1 MGLGGGRH
9 EEGEVWVFS
18 VPSQR
23 CSEVYGHVLIQR
35 EQVWHFEFCL
45 FLTQESLSWHS
56 AIHRCVCDCDR

>member
-1 MGLGGGRH
+1 MGLGGRH

-23 CSEVYGHVLIQR
+23 CSKVLWACAYPER

-56 AIHRCVCDCDR
+56 AIHGYVCDCDR